1 MGKRGRPA
9 KVRFKVPRHLD
20 PNEPADHTHLN
31 WMNQGDGVIIVAHE
45 GTTNDPNDVIFSGA
59 PTPDMDPIDDEAKK
73 ISAGFASQWKH
84 PIESLPGN
92 YSQSL
97 IDDFQRQMADVQ
109 ATKKQEP
116 VEGMTELL
124 TAMASMMKQNQELLN
139 VLTHAAP
146 PQPQNGRRA

>member
-1 MGKRGRPA
+1 M
-9 KVRFKVPRHLD
+9 
-20 PNEPADHTHLN
+20 N
-31 WMNQGDGVIIVAHE
+31 WENSGDGVIIVAYN
-45 GTTNDPNDVIFSGA
+45 GTSDPNDVVFTGS
-59 PTPDMDPIDDEAKK
+59 PTPDMDPIDEEAKK
-73 ISAGFASQWKH
+73 ISASFAQQWKH

-109 ATKKQEP
+109 ATKKSEP

-146 PQPQNGRRA
+146 PQNGRRA

>member
-1 MGKRGRPA
+1 MARWKLRCAHYLNVEGTEWEYSESGMGKRGRPA

-59 PTPDMDPIDDEAKK
+59 PTPDMDPIDDEA
-73 ISAGFASQWKH
+73 
-84 PIESLPGN
+84 
-92 YSQSL
+92 
-97 IDDFQRQMADVQ
+97 
-109 ATKKQEP
+109 
-116 VEGMTELL
+116 
-124 TAMASMMKQNQELLN
+124 MKQNQELLN